1 MREKIT
7 ERKKKLSIFHNLFQN
22 AVQRDPR
29 KRRVKPVQKHLI
41 QVDFGGADDSDDS
54 DFELDKHKKGT
65 YKQINN
71 VLAGLGTKSELIIRR
86 ILDALKPIS
95 DQKTNFKYTINT
107 RMHLHS

>member
-1 MREKIT
+1 MSK
-7 ERKKKLSIFHNLFQN
+7 FHNLFQN

-65 YKQINN
+65 HNK
-71 VLAGLGTKSELIIRR
+71 
-86 ILDALKPIS
+86 
-95 DQKTNFKYTINT
+95 
-107 RMHLHS
+107 